1 MLERANI
8 EIRRGSEADEQ
19 WLFDLFKA
27 TMRDF
32 IDAAWGWEELFQKEG
47 FVTSLPA
54 KNFQVLEYGGVA
66 IGCLHISVKENYLV
80 LDMILVEPEFQRQGF
95 GSQLIALAFSDA
107 KKTGLPIRL
116 SVIKTNPAVAFHKD
130 HGFEVV
136 EEDEHS
142 YRMQWSAT

>member
-1 MLERANI
+1 MLESTNTK
-8 EIRRGSEADEQ
+8 IRRGSEKDEQ
-19 WLFDLFKA
+19 WLFNLFKA

-54 KNFQVLEYGGVA
+54 KNFQILEYEGAA
-66 IGCLHISVKENYLV
+66 IGCFHITAKEDHLV
-80 LDMILVEPEFQRQGF
+80 LDMILVAPEFQRQGF

-107 KKTGLPIRL
+107 RKSGQPIRL
-116 SVIKTNPAVAFHKD
+116 SVIKTNPAVAFHKA

-136 EEDEHS
+136 EEDEHC
-142 YRMQWSAT
+142 YRMQWSAN